1 MRNDFDMQRA
11 TFWLVAAIF
20 ALIGVSFLIAEAA
33 CIFNA
38 LYRNIQPGC
47 PAADRITEGFA
58 SLLAAALA
66 YAAGQSSSRKDP
78 PPPPPQVSS
87 LKKEE
92 GEVHKDKEGEMK

>member
-1 MRNDFDMQRA
+1 MSHNDFDMRRA

-20 ALIGVSFLIAEAA
+20 ALIGVSFLLAEAA

-38 LYRNIQPGC
+38 LYKNVQPGC

-66 YAAGQSSSRKDP
+66 YAAGQSSGSHNGNRKKDDAAKP
-78 PPPPPQVSS
+78 P
-87 LKKEE
+87 
-92 GEVHKDKEGEMK
+92 KDNDDVPKA